1 MSRISQHSQQR
12 LPANVLPGIE
22 DPNQQTMPG
31 QSGQPGG
38 MGQLGQQR
46 MGSSA
51 SGATSR
57 VSLFKQPSFLT
68 SPGFIPPG
76 APQISNPSCKYS
88 CTYRGHNSNIGV
100 QQLNFNCHT
109 LIRDPLYSFGNS

>member
-1 MSRISQHSQQR
+1 MSRISQNSEQR
-12 LPANVLPGIE
+12 LPSNILPGIE
-22 DPNQQTMPG
+22 DPNPM
-31 QSGQPGG
+31 SGQPVQPGH
-38 MGQLGQQR
+38 QPR

-76 APQISNPSCKYS
+76 APQTSNPSCEYGYMLHCHRYS
-88 CTYRGHNSNIGV
+88 GVPWYEILNSG
-100 QQLNFNCHT
+100 
-109 LIRDPLYSFGNS
+109 IRKLLKDEPDETGLFSFES

>member
-1 MSRISQHSQQR
+1 MSRISQHSEQR
-12 LPANVLPGIE
+12 LPSNILPGIE
-22 DPNQQTMPG
+22 DPNQM
-31 QSGQPGG
+31 SGQPV
-38 MGQLGQQR
+38 GQQPR

-76 APQISNPSCKYS
+76 APQTSNPSCEYS
-88 CTYRGHNSNIGV
+88 CYCCITWYEIINSG
-100 QQLNFNCHT
+100 
-109 LIRDPLYSFGNS
+109 IRKWLRDDEPDETGLFSFES